1 MRTNGAPAQLLLADD
16 HTMFVEALRIY
27 LERYYPVLGVASDG
41 WALIDQTAKLK
52 PDVIVLDV
60 SMPLLNGFDAARKIR
75 KQDPK
80 VKFVFLTMLADPN
93 LAAATLELG
102 PIAFVLKHSCGKE
115 LLGAIDH
122 VLHGKAY
129 MTPKLKAEDW
139 VTAKARA
146 RQFSKE
152 LTSRQREIVQLLAE
166 GRAMKEVSGL
176 LNLSAKTVQFHK
188 HNVMTSFNIRSNAD
202 LVLFAL
208 KRGLISIDPEP
219 SLAS

>member
-1 MRTNGAPAQLLLADD
+1 MRTNGTLPQFLLADD

-27 LERYYPVLGVASDG
+27 LERYYPVLGVVSDG
-41 WALIDQTAKLK
+41 RALIDATVKLK
-52 PDVIVLDV
+52 PDIIVLDI
-60 SMPLLNGFDAARKIR
+60 SMPLLNGFDAARTIR
-75 KQDPK
+75 KQNPN
-80 VKFVFLTMLADPN
+80 VKFVFLTMMADPN

-102 PIAFVLKHSCGKE
+102 PIAFVLKHSCGEE
-115 LLGAIDH
+115 LLRAIDH
-122 VLHGKAY
+122 VMHGKAY
-129 MTPKLKAEDW
+129 MTPKLRAEDW
-139 VTAKARA
+139 VAAKARA

-176 LNLSAKTVQFHK
+176 LNLSAKTVEFHK
-188 HNVMTSFNIRSNAD
+188 HHVMASFNIRSNSD

-219 SLAS
+219 SLSS